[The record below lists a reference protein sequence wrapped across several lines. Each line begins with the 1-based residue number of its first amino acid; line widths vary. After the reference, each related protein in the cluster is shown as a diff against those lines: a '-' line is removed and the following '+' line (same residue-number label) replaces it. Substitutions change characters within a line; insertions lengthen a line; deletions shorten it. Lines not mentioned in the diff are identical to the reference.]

1 MWYCNGCKKNQ
12 QLFKKPLCGIAMDV
26 KKINNYLGNLY
37 GGIAMD
43 VKKNQQLFRRPLC
56 GYCNGCK
63 KMSNYLGDLY
73 VGIAMDYKKK
83 TATI

>member
-1 MWYCNGCKKNQ
+1 
-12 QLFKKPLCGIAMDV
+12 MDV